1 MAFNTTLKYYGTG
14 SIENQYIVKINYNH
28 QISDEELYK
37 LDETEFLN
45 KLTEIKTI
53 SALYKKTKFS
63 AAYFK
68 EKEITNI
75 NYLEQNTYYIIN
87 LIITCPFEWF

>member
-28 QISDEELYK
+28 PDFRLYK

-45 KLTEIKTI
+45 KLTEIKTF
-53 SALYKKTKFS
+53 FS
-63 AAYFK
+63 PVQK
-68 EKEITNI
+68 N
-75 NYLEQNTYYIIN
+75 
-87 LIITCPFEWF
+87 

>member
-14 SIENQYIVKINYNH
+14 IENQYIVKINYNP

-45 KLTEIKTI
+45 KVNEIKTI
-53 SALYKKTKFS
+53 SALTKKTKFS
-63 AAYFK
+63 DAYFRR
-68 EKEITNI
+68 KEITI
-75 NYLEQNTYYIIN
+75 IHYLEQNTYYIIN
-87 LIITCPFEWF
+87 LIILCPFEWF